1 MAAQNL
7 VQLKLAGLVLQA
19 LYQPAEEYAET
30 AWSSLERS
38 VMTVERIIHQ
48 TVLQIVWDQSQVTH
62 AQLELQQ
69 LLLFVMKYVETES
82 LPQLKLA
89 MTIM

>member
-1 MAAQNL
+1 MAAQSL
-7 VQLKLAGLVLQA
+7 VQLKLAGHVLQA

-30 AWSSLERS
+30 AWSNLERS
-38 VMTVERIIHQ
+38 VMTEERIIHQ

-82 LPQLKLA
+82 LPRLKLA